1 MYCPNCGSANDEGA
15 AVCAN
20 CGQQLAPTA
29 APAPP
34 APPAPPIAPAQPA
47 PPVAPSAP
55 APPAGYAAP
64 PAPPAP
70 PAGYQPQPGY
80 AQPQPTYA
88 AAPAP
93 AGPPVKSH
101 LVMAILATFF
111 CCLPFGV
118 VGIVFA
124 SQVNSKLAAG
134 DYLGAQK
141 ASKSAAM
148 WSWIAI
154 ALGLVGG
161 ILYAA
166 VVALG
171 VVAEAGGF

>member
-1 MYCPNCGSANDEGA
+1 MYCPNCGSANAEGA
-15 AVCAN
+15 TVCAN

-34 APPAPPIAPAQPA
+34 APPAPPVAPAQPA
-47 PPVAPSAP
+47 PPVAP
-55 APPAGYAAP
+55 AGYA
-64 PAPPAP
+64 APPAP

-80 AQPQPTYA
+80 AQPQPAYTS
-88 AAPAP
+88 PAP
-93 AGPPVKSH
+93 AGQPVKSH

-118 VGIVFA
+118 VGIIFA
-124 SQVNSKLAAG
+124 SQVSSKLAAG
-134 DYLGAQK
+134 DYAGAQK

-154 ALGLVGG
+154 GLGLVGG

>member
-1 MYCPNCGSANDEGA
+1 MYCPNCGSANAEGA
-15 AVCAN
+15 TVCAN

-34 APPAPPIAPAQPA
+34 AAPAQQA
-47 PPVAPSAP
+47 PPVAPAAP
-55 APPAGYAAP
+55 VAPAGYAAP

-70 PAGYQPQPGY
+70 PAGYQAQPGY
-80 AQPQPTYA
+80 AQPQPAYTS
-88 AAPAP
+88 PAP
-93 AGPPVKSH
+93 AGQPVKSH
-101 LVMAILATFF
+101 LVMAILATIF
-111 CCLPFGV
+111 CCLPFGI

-124 SQVNSKLAAG
+124 SQVSSKLAAG
-134 DYLGAQK
+134 DYVGAQK

>member
-1 MYCPNCGSANDEGA
+1 MYCPNCGSANAEGA
-15 AVCAN
+15 TVCAN

-29 APAPP
+29 APTPPVPP
-34 APPAPPIAPAQPA
+34 APPAPPAA
-47 PPVAPSAP
+47 
-55 APPAGYAAP
+55 PAGYAAP
-64 PAPPAP
+64 PAPPV
-70 PAGYQPQPGY
+70 GYQPEPGY
-80 AQPQPTYA
+80 AQPQPVYTS
-88 AAPAP
+88 PAP

-134 DYLGAQK
+134 DYAGAQK
-141 ASKSAAM
+141 ASKSAAL

-154 ALGLVGG
+154 GLGLVGG

-166 VVALG
+166 VLALS
-171 VVAEAGGF
+171 VVTSSSSF